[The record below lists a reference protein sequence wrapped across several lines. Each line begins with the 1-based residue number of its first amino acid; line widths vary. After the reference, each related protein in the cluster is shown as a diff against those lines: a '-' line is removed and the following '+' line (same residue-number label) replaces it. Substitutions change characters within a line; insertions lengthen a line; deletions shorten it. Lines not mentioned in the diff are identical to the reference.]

1 MFDNLIAVD
10 SAWIP
15 MPLAPRWPMRRSTT
29 SGPENKG
36 RRSTTREG
44 RGPNAAAYS
53 PLHRASAGGNV
64 AVAKM
69 LIAKGAALER

>member
-1 MFDNLIAVD
+1 
-10 SAWIP
+10 
-15 MPLAPRWPMRRSTT
+15 MRRSTT